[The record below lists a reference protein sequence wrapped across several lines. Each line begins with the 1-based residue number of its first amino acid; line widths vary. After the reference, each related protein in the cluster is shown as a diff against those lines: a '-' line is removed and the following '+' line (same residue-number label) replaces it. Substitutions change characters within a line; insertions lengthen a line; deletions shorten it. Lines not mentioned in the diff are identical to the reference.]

1 MVHQVTRL
9 KNACLDFV
17 LNPEAGTFFLESVRF
32 PGANLKN
39 AGYNLS
45 FRSSTIHPT
54 ARLESISQEQR
65 DDPKQGLLDIV
76 SAVYRA
82 RTVDLEW
89 LVEFALPV
97 DQPLLLQRME
107 IRNHSEQVFHPDK
120 MTFGNLRAGEL
131 HFSDNRP
138 QKTAFFSNG
147 WQSWS
152 PSGTWQ
158 QGEKQTRSWLKYL
171 AHPMLYDAGTPI
183 TQKISEFSSDM
194 FGAIIDHEA
203 KVGLICGFLSQKE
216 QFGSLVSSLHPE
228 PDLQVWANADKIEL
242 RSGATLGSDWLAW
255 QFFDSTDPEPFKAY
269 FEAVAHE
276 NEVRKRIETPLG
288 WCSWYY
294 YFQNITPAE
303 IRKNLRAVSE
313 LKSRLPLKFFQI
325 DDGFEQDVGNWFEFD
340 PNFPEGLADLSED
353 IRREGLTP
361 GIWLAPFIL
370 QPRSKLIRQHPDW
383 LLRKANGRP
392 VNSGFAWGGLGR
404 ALDLTHPDALGYVR
418 DVIQTAVKDWGYPY
432 LKLDFL
438 YAAALPGS
446 HHDPTKTRAQI
457 LRQALEMIRTEAGSE
472 TILLGCGCPIGSGI
486 GVFDMMRISADV
498 SPEWEPNAYGIKK
511 PFRNE
516 PNMPCARNAIQ
527 NIITRAPM
535 DPHWWVN
542 DPDCLLVRADSK
554 LTLPEVQ
561 SLASAISL
569 SGGALLLSDDMTK
582 LSEDRL
588 RIAQSLLPVL
598 PPNPQVVDLFEKTLP
613 SILRQTMQSP
623 AGKRQ
628 VIALFNW
635 SDEPQDLV
643 LDMKAFGLD
652 GQPWLMREFWT
663 GEWAE
668 VETSF
673 VFHQVPAHGVRLMTL
688 SPRQDIAY
696 LGSDLH
702 VSQGVELQSWQF
714 YGSDL
719 SFELDLGHEAEGMIY
734 LYCPSAPST
743 VEVDGEDVYW
753 IQESENLISIV
764 VKLAKPV
771 SIKVSY

>member
-1 MVHQVTRL
+1 MTRL
-9 KNACLDFV
+9 TNAWLDFV
-17 LNPEAGTFFLESVRF
+17 LDPELGTFFLESLRF
-32 PGANLKN
+32 PGASLKN

-45 FRSSTIHPT
+45 FSSSTTHLT
-54 ARLESISQEQR
+54 AELESISHEQR
-65 DDPKQGLLDIV
+65 ADPKHGLLDIV
-76 SAVYRA
+76 SVVYRSK
-82 RTVDLEW
+82 TVDLEW
-89 LVEFALPV
+89 LVEFALPAA
-97 DQPLLLQRME
+97 QPLLLQRME
-107 IRNHSEQVFHPDK
+107 IRNYSEQVFHPDQL
-120 MTFGNLRAGEL
+120 TFGALRAGEL
-131 HFSDNRP
+131 HFSDHRP
-138 QKTAFFSNG
+138 KKTAFFSNG

-158 QGEKQTRSWLKYL
+158 YGERQTRSWLKHL

-183 TQKISEFSSDM
+183 TQKKSWFSADM
-194 FGAIIDHEA
+194 FGAIVDHEA
-203 KVGLICGFLSQKE
+203 QVGLICGFLSQKE
-216 QFGSLVSSLHPE
+216 QFGALISTLHPE
-228 PDLQVWANADKIEL
+228 PDLRVWANADKIEL

-255 QFFDSTDPEPFKAY
+255 QFFESTDPEPFKIY
-269 FEAVAHE
+269 FEAVARE
-276 NEVRKRIETPLG
+276 NEVRKRIETPVG

-303 IRKNLRAVSE
+303 ISKNLRAVSA

-325 DDGFEQDVGNWFEFD
+325 DDGFEQDVGSWFEFD
-340 PNFPEGLADLSED
+340 PNFPTGVADLSED
-353 IRREGLTP
+353 IRCEGLTP

-370 QPRSKLIRQHPDW
+370 EPRSRLIHRHPNW
-383 LLRKANGRP
+383 LLRDQNDRP

-404 ALDLTHPDALGYVR
+404 ALDLTHPDALGYVQ

-446 HHDPTKTRAQI
+446 HHDPTKTRAQV
-457 LRQALEMIRTEAGSE
+457 LRQALEMIREEAGSE

-498 SPEWEPNAYGIKK
+498 SPEWEPNIYGIKK

-561 SLASAISL
+561 SLATAISL
-569 SGGALLLSDDMTK
+569 SGGALLLSDDMSK

-588 RIAQSLLPVL
+588 RIAQSLLPLL
-598 PPNPQVVDLFEKTLP
+598 PPNPQVVDLFEKPMPTKMRKVLH
-613 SILRQTMQSP
+613 TP
-623 AGKRQ
+623 AGERQ

-635 SDEPQDLV
+635 SDKPQDLV
-643 LDMKAFGLD
+643 LDMKAFCLN

-668 VETSF
+668 VDAQH

-688 SPRQDIAY
+688 SQQQDIAY

-702 VSQGVELQSWQF
+702 LSQGIELASWQLG
-714 YGSDL
+714 GSNL
-719 SFELDLGHEAEGMIY
+719 SFELNLGHEAEGRIY
-734 LYCPSAPST
+734 LYCQSVPSA
-743 VEVDGEDVYW
+743 VKVDGKEVSW
-753 IQESENLISIV
+753 IQETEKLISIALSV
-764 VKLAKPV
+764 AEKICVNLAF
-771 SIKVSY
+771 

>member
-1 MVHQVTRL
+1 
-9 KNACLDFV
+9 
-17 LNPEAGTFFLESVRF
+17 
-32 PGANLKN
+32 
-39 AGYNLS
+39 
-45 FRSSTIHPT
+45 
-54 ARLESISQEQR
+54 
-65 DDPKQGLLDIV
+65 
-76 SAVYRA
+76 
-82 RTVDLEW
+82 
-89 LVEFALPV
+89 
-97 DQPLLLQRME
+97 
-107 IRNHSEQVFHPDK
+107 
-120 MTFGNLRAGEL
+120 
-131 HFSDNRP
+131 
-138 QKTAFFSNG
+138 
-147 WQSWS
+147 
-152 PSGTWQ
+152 
-158 QGEKQTRSWLKYL
+158 
-171 AHPMLYDAGTPI
+171 
-183 TQKISEFSSDM
+183 
-194 FGAIIDHEA
+194 
-203 KVGLICGFLSQKE
+203 
-216 QFGSLVSSLHPE
+216 
-228 PDLQVWANADKIEL
+228 
-242 RSGATLGSDWLAW
+242 
-255 QFFDSTDPEPFKAY
+255 
-269 FEAVAHE
+269 
-276 NEVRKRIETPLG
+276 
-288 WCSWYY
+288 
-294 YFQNITPAE
+294 
-303 IRKNLRAVSE
+303 
-313 LKSRLPLKFFQI
+313 
-325 DDGFEQDVGNWFEFD
+325 
-340 PNFPEGLADLSED
+340 
-353 IRREGLTP
+353 
-361 GIWLAPFIL
+361 
-370 QPRSKLIRQHPDW
+370 
-383 LLRKANGRP
+383 
-392 VNSGFAWGGLGR
+392 
-404 ALDLTHPDALGYVR
+404 
-418 DVIQTAVKDWGYPY
+418 
-432 LKLDFL
+432 
-438 YAAALPGS
+438 
-446 HHDPTKTRAQI
+446 

-569 SGGALLLSDDMTK
+569 SGGALLLSDDMSK

-613 SILRQTMQSP
+613 SILRQTMQTP

-668 VETSF
+668 VEISF

-688 SPRQDIAY
+688 SPQQDVAY

-702 VSQGVELQSWQF
+702 ISQGIELASWQLE
-714 YGSDL
+714 GSNL
-719 SFELDLGHEAEGMIY
+719 SFKLNLGREAEGMIY
-734 LYCPSAPST
+734 LYCRSVPSA
-743 VEVDGEDVYW
+743 VKVDEEEVSW
-753 IQESENLISIV
+753 IQETEKLISIA